1 MSPTQI
7 DLCWDKIEGAK
18 KYWVYVNSKPH
29 KSTTENSI
37 TITAKE
43 NTTYEIQITA
53 QLSDL
58 TILSLDDADVVTVTT
73 PVVETLKKVPNV
85 SVQAVSSD
93 MIKVQW
99 DVLEAGTRYY
109 VYVDSILYK
118 VTTDNRAFL
127 TLDEGNTYKIYVT
140 AILPDSTIF
149 LEKDA
154 DVITITLRES
164 ETTAPDNPVIIHT
177 NNVKKAQ
184 TDSTLT
190 LSVISDMHLD
200 DSDSYNVA
208 SRFSNIKTLGNATQL
223 ADIDFVVNL
232 GDNIVGDAKK
242 EYSLSSMNTLIDK
255 IEESCAV
262 PVLYSRGNHDDNGW
276 YSLYGN
282 GGSFMADEMINDVEW
297 QEIIDDT
304 LPQGFIKDPKKPNG
318 GYGYIDHEESK
329 IRIFILNSC
338 DIPYILNDDGSYRYT
353 SYRGHAFSNEQIN
366 FVAQSLMFED
376 KEKPSDWAA
385 VFLTH
390 VPLDSSNADGERFGG
405 LSALI
410 RGYDYMLSVISA
422 YRKGTSFKKSGTVY
436 NQSIGDK
443 KEDFLIDVD
452 IDYSKKGCGEVIA
465 FFNGH
470 THSNNYTNSAGIK
483 NSLSYGYTYI
493 GTVGSESFTTYV
505 INREECTIS
514 AFTYGKARMEETAGN
529 IVGVPHTGSIESG
542 VWTVK
547 YDQFLPNGENIY
559 NGKSEIHPL
568 YFDFGATPLKADI
581 QTMEVM
587 SVTQSKAA
595 RQLTKL
601 IPVKPMTKYILPSDF
616 AGQCLSF
623 AKSGDSRAYLSVNSE
638 DDYKYFE
645 TGERTTY
652 VAFSLDTSFYK
663 DYENFFV
670 KEVQYGVEY

>member
-1 MSPTQI
+1 
-7 DLCWDKIEGAK
+7 
-18 KYWVYVNSKPH
+18 
-29 KSTTENSI
+29 
-37 TITAKE
+37 
-43 NTTYEIQITA
+43 
-53 QLSDL
+53 
-58 TILSLDDADVVTVTT
+58 
-73 PVVETLKKVPNV
+73 
-85 SVQAVSSD
+85 
-93 MIKVQW
+93 
-99 DVLEAGTRYY
+99 
-109 VYVDSILYK
+109 
-118 VTTDNRAFL
+118 
-127 TLDEGNTYKIYVT
+127 
-140 AILPDSTIF
+140 
-149 LEKDA
+149 
-154 DVITITLRES
+154 
-164 ETTAPDNPVIIHT
+164 
-177 NNVKKAQ
+177 
-184 TDSTLT
+184 
-190 LSVISDMHLD
+190 
-200 DSDSYNVA
+200 
-208 SRFSNIKTLGNATQL
+208 
-223 ADIDFVVNL
+223 
-232 GDNIVGDAKK
+232 
-242 EYSLSSMNTLIDK
+242 
-255 IEESCAV
+255 
-262 PVLYSRGNHDDNGW
+262 
-276 YSLYGN
+276 
-282 GGSFMADEMINDVEW
+282 
-297 QEIIDDT
+297 
-304 LPQGFIKDPKKPNG
+304 
-318 GYGYIDHEESK
+318 
-329 IRIFILNSC
+329 
-338 DIPYILNDDGSYRYT
+338 
-353 SYRGHAFSNEQIN
+353 
-366 FVAQSLMFED
+366 MFED

-436 NQSIGDK
+436 NQAIGDK

-514 AFTYGKARMEETAGN
+514 AFTYGKVRMEETAGN
-529 IVGVPHTGSIESG
+529 IVGLPHTGSIESG